1 MENKITL
8 YTEILTIEPNSKV
21 FFPLARLLAEA
32 GRHDDAV
39 AVLERGLG
47 FHPDHLEAKFL
58 LIEILASQ
66 GREEKAC
73 EAFGDVGTLLA
84 RYPAVWQLWSK
95 LVHGQAKDPS
105 LAMLFLARY
114 FADRTLTW
122 ADVVEKG
129 LRLESPAAA
138 PEPYRVP
145 AVSARLA
152 EATLD
157 VPAAGPEELEPSVDA
172 EASGAPPL
180 RGAREVRELAALLE
194 APEEVGDKGRGRS
207 SRLKESGVRTKTMA
221 ALLAEQGDV
230 AGAMEIYNELLAAA
244 ASEAEREEISSLV
257 EALPPAK
264 SAVPAQPEASQTTSS
279 GEAVPAEDAAAK
291 PRSAAKLVNI
301 LEALA
306 GRLEAR
312 AGQ

>member
-8 YTEILTIEPNSKV
+8 YTEILEIEPNSKV

-58 LIEILASQ
+58 LIEILTSQ

-95 LVHGQAKDPS
+95 QAHGQARDPS

-114 FADRTLTW
+114 FADQTLTW
-122 ADVVEKG
+122 ADVVERG
-129 LRLESPAAA
+129 LRREASPVA
-138 PEPYRVP
+138 PEPYRVA

-157 VPAAGPEELEPSVDA
+157 VPAAGPEELEPSADA
-172 EASGAPPL
+172 EASGAPSL

-194 APEEVGDKGRGRS
+194 APEEAGEKGRGRS
-207 SRLKESGVRTKTMA
+207 ARARESGVRTKTMA

-230 AGAMEIYNELLAAA
+230 AGAMEIYNELLAAT

-257 EALPPAK
+257 AALSPTK
-264 SAVPAQPEASQTTSS
+264 SAVSATPDASRPEPAAESA
-279 GEAVPAEDAAAK
+279 PAEEAAAK